1 MRQIVR
7 FPLLAAGGILL
18 TGAVAAVA
26 AVSIGRNSI
35 RASAFAAT
43 EAGADAYGRSVE
55 VYLAGAMDD
64 VRGLAQRSEMGR
76 SWGEPDRLVG
86 PNDALDKRAVLR
98 AQLEGVGTFEYIA
111 LAHPGGH
118 VYLVEPAS
126 AQAGLS
132 RPDVGYM
139 AWFRSISVGGPP
151 VVSDLYVST
160 ITRHPTVT
168 VAVKV
173 VDPAGRERG
182 TVFAGLRLPGLSAL
196 GGTPTGD
203 YFGYLTDADGLVVA
217 HGRNPRYALE
227 QTDFSSVPAVRLA
240 LAGGTGVIE
249 NTNPIEREDRISG
262 YRRLDSLGWAVVYV
276 LPSRV
281 AFEPATQLT
290 VTVALVTL
298 LLVVA
303 FGATAAIAARRAT
316 QPLARL
322 AIAATAVAA
331 GDRTVQLPPAGDDEV
346 GRLAREFGSMVAA
359 LERRETD
366 LLLRAAELESANRE
380 MEAFVYTVA
389 HDLRTPV
396 RAIDGFGAMLATRL
410 SDGDGA
416 ALRQLAV
423 IRRSAARMGELID
436 GLLEFAR
443 LGRQVPDIRDI
454 DPGEVALAAYQ
465 DVSEV
470 RDPAIEFTIAPDL
483 PRCRADRLLLTRL
496 FENLLS
502 NAVKFTRRTHQPS
515 RIDVGWRAGP
525 DQDAYF
531 VRDNGIGLDPA
542 FSEEIFGVFR
552 RLNHEEEYEGT
563 GVGLAIVHR
572 VVELHGGRIWVESMP
587 AKGTTILFTLE
598 GAAP

>member
-203 YFGYLTDADGLVVA
+203 YFDYLTDADGLVVA

-470 RDPAIEFTIAPDL
+470 RDRRSSSRSHPTSPA
-483 PRCRADRLLLTRL
+483 
-496 FENLLS
+496 
-502 NAVKFTRRTHQPS
+502 
-515 RIDVGWRAGP
+515 AG
-525 DQDAYF
+525 Q
-531 VRDNGIGLDPA
+531 
-542 FSEEIFGVFR
+542 
-552 RLNHEEEYEGT
+552 T
-563 GVGLAIVHR
+563 G
-572 VVELHGGRIWVESMP
+572 SS
-587 AKGTTILFTLE
+587 
-598 GAAP
+598 